1 MKSFAKEGTLDP
13 QRRRG
18 AEILLKLHTRN
29 LKLIFCVLFVLCGGA
44 LGLDRNAFTFTEYRL
59 QAQIDPP
66 THSFSAGGTVTLRND
81 SEVPQKNAVLQIS
94 SSLGWQEI
102 TLDHKKV
109 LYVSHPYES
118 DVDHT
123 GFLNEAVVTLPQA
136 VAPHATV
143 QLEIL
148 YGGTIEVDTARLEQL
163 GTPKDISANNDWDQ
177 ISPEFTAV
185 RGVGYVAWYPIAM
198 DAFSL
203 SDGPEYGEALGHWRD
218 RSAGSKLD
226 VKISVAAEK
235 EAPDLTFISNGET
248 VGSASPTAFVTLGT
262 GAEFEFK
269 GAATPLFVIGK
280 YQSLDGALRVAYL

>member
-59 QAQIDPP
+59 QAQIEPA

-163 GTPKDISANNDWDQ
+163 GTPKDVAARNDWDQ

-185 RGVGYVAWYPIAM
+185 RGVGYVAWYPVAM
-198 DAFSL
+198 DAVSL
-203 SDGPEYGEALGHWRD
+203 NDGPEYTRMLGAWKAREAE
-218 RSAGSKLD
+218 AKLL
-226 VKISVAAEK
+226 VLISSPNGINVYGNNPYKGAIDGAFSDGPPPAEQTSLEWWPIGY
-235 EAPDLTFISNGET
+235 EAP
-248 VGSASPTAFVTLGT
+248 
-262 GAEFEFK
+262 
-269 GAATPLFVIGK
+269 LFLSGK
-280 YQSLDGALRVAYL
+280 